1 MKLTVKKILM
11 QIGGFLVSILP
22 ILVAVGVKW
31 NDYTSTTARSVS
43 LGIGG
48 GVALILIFLKAIGKL
63 PQKIKPIFRYSI
75 ALILVFLLDPL
86 IQDLKLL
93 LGMAIVGEVLDM
105 SIFSWQ
111 ITRLQKRIDAGIT
124 AEEISKQQEAQT
136 KAIVDA
142 IKNINGRV

>member
-1 MKLTVKKILM
+1 MKLTVKKVLM

-31 NDYTSTTARSVS
+31 NDYTSTTSRSVS

>member
-1 MKLTVKKILM
+1 MKLTVKKVLM

-31 NDYTSTTARSVS
+31 NDYTSTTSRSVS

-111 ITRLQKRIDAGIT
+111 ITKLQKRIDAGIT
-124 AEEISKQQEAQT
+124 AEEISKQQESQT